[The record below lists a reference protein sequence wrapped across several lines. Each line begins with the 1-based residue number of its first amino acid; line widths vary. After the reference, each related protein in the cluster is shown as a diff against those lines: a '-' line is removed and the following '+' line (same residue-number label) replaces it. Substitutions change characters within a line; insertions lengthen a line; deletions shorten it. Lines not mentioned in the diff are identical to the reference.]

1 MQNLRFC
8 GRMFLKGNFMKINN
22 LNEIGQLIRKTRKE
36 QGLLQK
42 DLALAAGTGIR
53 LIIELENGKRGVKI
67 DTVIR
72 ICKLLG
78 LSINI
83 E

>member
-1 MQNLRFC
+1 
-8 GRMFLKGNFMKINN
+8 MKINN

-42 DLALAAGTGIR
+42 DLALSAGTGIR

>member
-1 MQNLRFC
+1 
-8 GRMFLKGNFMKINN
+8 MKINN